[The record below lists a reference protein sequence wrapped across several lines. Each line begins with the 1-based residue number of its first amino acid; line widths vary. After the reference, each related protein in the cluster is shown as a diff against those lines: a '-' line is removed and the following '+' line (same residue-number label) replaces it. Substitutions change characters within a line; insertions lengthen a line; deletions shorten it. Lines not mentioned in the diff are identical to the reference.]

1 MIKSLLKISQSSF
14 CLNNRL
20 NRMYD
25 ITYQIKDVTMIRG
38 MSTEK
43 PYFYLEK

>member
-1 MIKSLLKISQSSF
+1 MLPSLLKIGRKSF

-20 NRMYD
+20 NRVYD

-38 MSTEK
+38 MNS
-43 PYFYLEK
+43 

>member
-1 MIKSLLKISQSSF
+1 MLKSLLKIPYKKF

-38 MSTEK
+38 MNS
-43 PYFYLEK
+43 